1 MRDSLN
7 LKTYE
12 FMVLASDNEVNLPN
26 LPVQLAGEAILAL
39 EKGHPGRAIVT
50 LAFVADA
57 GQDGGGLLGDLPSH
71 RPSVRSP
78 RRKSPAE
85 SAPKAGGTASGPV
98 RETRA
103 RPAGTTTPNAPEQRS
118 SGAEQLARAGAG
130 LALAPAR
137 IGLRLAG
144 RAVDGLGKAVGRN

>member
-1 MRDSLN
+1 M
-7 LKTYE
+7 
-12 FMVLASDNEVNLPN
+12 
-26 LPVQLAGEAILAL
+26 
-39 EKGHPGRAIVT
+39 
-50 LAFVADA
+50 ADA
-57 GQDGGGLLGDLPSH
+57 GQEGGGLLGDLPSH

-78 RRKSPAE
+78 RRKAAAAPTSGNVA
-85 SAPKAGGTASGPV
+85 SAPV
-98 RETRA
+98 REARA
-103 RPAGTTTPNAPEQRS
+103 RPAGTTTPNEPEQRP

>member
-1 MRDSLN
+1 MHELYSLYFLKSTSDSGESRRAHRKLRLRVKDTAARDC
-7 LKTYE
+7 Y
-12 FMVLASDNEVNLPN
+12 AR
-26 LPVQLAGEAILAL
+26 G
-39 EKGHPGRAIVT
+39 
-50 LAFVADA
+50 VADA

-71 RPSVRSP
+71 RPSVRTP
-78 RRKSPAE
+78 RREAAAARAE
-85 SAPKAGGTASGPV
+85 KAATASPGSASRPA
-98 RETRA
+98 RERQS
-103 RPAGTTTPNAPEQRS
+103 RPAGTTTPNAPEQRP

>member
-1 MRDSLN
+1 MKSTSGNSPPIGFQAGDLRLRGRD
-7 LKTYE
+7 T
-12 FMVLASDNEVNLPN
+12 
-26 LPVQLAGEAILAL
+26 
-39 EKGHPGRAIVT
+39 RARDCY
-50 LAFVADA
+50 ARGVADS
-57 GQDGGGLLGDLPSH
+57 GQEGGGLLGDLPSH

-78 RRKSPAE
+78 RRKTPATG
-85 SAPKAGGTASGPV
+85 APKAAPAGSEPV

-103 RPAGTTTPNAPEQRS
+103 RPAGTTTPNAPEQRP
-118 SGAEQLARAGAG
+118 SGAEHLARAGAG

>member
-1 MRDSLN
+1 MHELYSLYFLKSTSDTSGRMR
-7 LKTYE
+7 
-12 FMVLASDNEVNLPN
+12 AHR
-26 LPVQLAGEAILAL
+26 ILRLSVKDTAARDCYAR
-39 EKGHPGRAIVT
+39 G
-50 LAFVADA
+50 VADG

-78 RRKSPAE
+78 RRETAAARAKKAAAPSSGSP
-85 SAPKAGGTASGPV
+85 
-98 RETRA
+98 RA
-103 RPAGTTTPNAPEQRS
+103 TMSRPAGTTTPNAPEQRP

>member
-1 MRDSLN
+1 MHELYSLYFLKSTSEMGETERARRILRHGVKDTAARDC
-7 LKTYE
+7 Y
-12 FMVLASDNEVNLPN
+12 ARP
-26 LPVQLAGEAILAL
+26 
-39 EKGHPGRAIVT
+39 
-50 LAFVADA
+50 VADA
-57 GQDGGGLLGDLPSH
+57 GQEGGGLLGDLPSH

-78 RRKSPAE
+78 RREDAAARAE
-85 SAPKAGGTASGPV
+85 KAAAAATA
-98 RETRA
+98 REARTH
-103 RPAGTTTPNAPEQRS
+103 RPAGTTTPNAPEQRP

>member
-1 MRDSLN
+1 M
-7 LKTYE
+7 
-12 FMVLASDNEVNLPN
+12 
-26 LPVQLAGEAILAL
+26 
-39 EKGHPGRAIVT
+39 
-50 LAFVADA
+50 ADA
-57 GQDGGGLLGDLPSH
+57 GKEDGGLLGDLPSH

-78 RRKSPAE
+78 RREAAAARAKQA
-85 SAPKAGGTASGPV
+85 AAGASGSARRTPV
-98 RETRA
+98 RETQR
-103 RPAGTTTPNAPEQRS
+103 RSAGGPPTAPEQRP

>member
-1 MRDSLN
+1 M
-7 LKTYE
+7 
-12 FMVLASDNEVNLPN
+12 
-26 LPVQLAGEAILAL
+26 
-39 EKGHPGRAIVT
+39 
-50 LAFVADA
+50 
-57 GQDGGGLLGDLPSH
+57 
-71 RPSVRSP
+71 RSP
-78 RRKSPAE
+78 RRKA
-85 SAPKAGGTASGPV
+85 AAGGTPKAAEGASDSV

-103 RPAGTTTPNAPEQRS
+103 RPAGTTTPNEPEQRS

>member
-1 MRDSLN
+1 MKSTSEIAAHRRPAGNLRLRRRD
-7 LKTYE
+7 TE
-12 FMVLASDNEVNLPN
+12 
-26 LPVQLAGEAILAL
+26 
-39 EKGHPGRAIVT
+39 GHDCYARV
-50 LAFVADA
+50 VADA
-57 GQDGGGLLGDLPSH
+57 GQEGGGLLGDLPSH

-78 RRKSPAE
+78 RRKTAAAGS
-85 SAPKAGGTASGPV
+85 SKAAGTASEPVPV
-98 RETRA
+98 REARA
-103 RPAGTTTPNAPEQRS
+103 RPAGTTTPNAPEQRP

>member
-1 MRDSLN
+1 M
-7 LKTYE
+7 
-12 FMVLASDNEVNLPN
+12 
-26 LPVQLAGEAILAL
+26 
-39 EKGHPGRAIVT
+39 
-50 LAFVADA
+50 ADA

-78 RRKSPAE
+78 RRKDAAARSAE
-85 SAPKAGGTASGPV
+85 AAAAGADPV
-98 RETRA
+98 RERRA
-103 RPAGTTTPNAPEQRS
+103 RPAGTTTPNAPEQRT

-130 LALAPAR
+130 LALAPAK

>member
-1 MRDSLN
+1 MKSPSTRPEPAICGSQEGTPRPRDC
-7 LKTYE
+7 YAR
-12 FMVLASDNEVNLPN
+12 V
-26 LPVQLAGEAILAL
+26 
-39 EKGHPGRAIVT
+39 
-50 LAFVADA
+50 VAEA
-57 GQDGGGLLGDLPSH
+57 GQEGGGLLGDLPSH

-78 RRKSPAE
+78 RRKAATAGAGQAASEPA
-85 SAPKAGGTASGPV
+85 
-98 RETRA
+98 REARA
-103 RPAGTTTPNAPEQRS
+103 RPAGTTTPNAPEQRP